1 LFGARAAFALVA
13 LLTNSLKGDK
23 LWSVQYRANFQRLG
37 FHKRMTMR
45 KTIVSQ
51 PALAQLKYLTDQEKA
66 ALSEFVE
73 RSKHSGVQSAFS
85 QYLYADELMDAER
98 FVVRM
103 ERYLREVGATG

>member
-37 FHKRMTMR
+37 FYKEDDHAKNNR
-45 KTIVSQ
+45 VS
-51 PALAQLKYLTDQEKA
+51 A
-66 ALSEFVE
+66 SFG
-73 RSKHSGVQSAFS
+73 S
-85 QYLYADELMDAER
+85 MDAER